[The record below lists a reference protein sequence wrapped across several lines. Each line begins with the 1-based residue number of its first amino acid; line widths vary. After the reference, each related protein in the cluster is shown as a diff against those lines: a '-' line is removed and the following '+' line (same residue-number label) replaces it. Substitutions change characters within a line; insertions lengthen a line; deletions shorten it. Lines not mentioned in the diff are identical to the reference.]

1 MIICSVTVTAL
12 YIQRRRE
19 KMGGVLVTVVC
30 ITYNHEKYIRYALD
44 GFLSQKTDFQYKIVI
59 HDDASTDNTQA
70 IIREYAEKYPEL
82 FVPILQEEN
91 QYQAGIG
98 IMRNYI
104 QPLLEGEYFAL
115 CEGDDYWCAPDKL
128 QEQVDFMKNHEDYV
142 ACVHNTLRYDCRNNK
157 STLMYKKGRSRDI
170 TLEDVIWRGGSAFHT
185 SSILAKKELF
195 LIPNEIIN
203 RWFGDYSRA
212 IYLTLSGKV
221 RFLNKTMSVYR
232 YFSKG
237 SWTVNTFSEMDSD
250 KAIML
255 DREKIDMLERCD
267 KYALGSVRPLG
278 VQGARDYQSHVR
290 ALRLH
295 RLYQPLRCRHGL
307 LRQGCFPRDGHQPP
321 LPAAQRGHP
330 L

>member
-1 MIICSVTVTAL
+1 
-12 YIQRRRE
+12 
-19 KMGGVLVTVVC
+19 MGGVLVTVVC
-30 ITYNHEKYIRYALD
+30 ITYNHEKYIRNALD

-321 LPAAQRGHP
+321 VPAARRGYMV
-330 L
+330 